1 MSSEFYFNSLFI
13 WIALAFIVFL
23 ILVFFQP
30 STYGRHINLNR
41 FSISNKWGWFLME
54 FPTLLIIVFFLLG
67 SLDFN
72 IVTTC
77 FIVIYVIHY
86 INRVFVFPF
95 RLKTKD
101 KKIPLLIVVSA
112 IFFNL
117 INVFFIGYYF
127 GNFATGYDLSW
138 FYSPQFI
145 IGCSLFLFGSYINN
159 QSDTI
164 LINLRKESETGYK
177 IPYSGLFKYVSC
189 PNHLGEIIEWFG
201 FAILTWSL
209 AGLSFA
215 LWTFA
220 NLLPRAIAHH
230 KWYQKR
236 FTDYPKN
243 RKALFPFIL

>member
-1 MSSEFYFNSLFI
+1 MSSELYFNSLFI

-23 ILVFFQP
+23 ILLFFQP

-41 FSISNKWGWFLME
+41 LSISNKWGWFLME
-54 FPTLLIIVFFLLG
+54 LPTLLITVFFLLG

-77 FIVIYVIHY
+77 FIVMYVIHY

-95 RLKTKD
+95 RLKTKR

-127 GNFATGYDLSW
+127 GNFATGYDLNW
-138 FYSPQFI
+138 LYSPQFI
-145 IGCSLFLFGSYINN
+145 TGFLLFLGGAYINN
-159 QSDTI
+159 QSDSI
-164 LINLRKESETGYK
+164 LINLRKESENGYK
-177 IPYSGLFKYVSC
+177 IPYGGLFKYISC
-189 PNHLGEIIEWFG
+189 PNHFGEIIEWIG

-209 AGLSFA
+209 P
-215 LWTFA
+215 TFA
-220 NLLPRAIAHH
+220 FAFWTMANLIPRSIQHH
-230 KWYQKR
+230 DWYKQE
-236 FTDYPKN
+236 FINYPKN
-243 RKALFPFIL
+243 RKAILPYFL